1 MHENV
6 VSGLIRRRRELA
18 LEADTVRAR
27 HDELLADVAA
37 LDRAILI
44 FSPEADLAAI
54 PALAFTRKA
63 DWAKRGEIARAILSA
78 LRDAAAPMTTADMVA
93 LLRANDSLALGAVLP
108 RIATKRVHKALS
120 RMRDQG
126 LVANVE
132 TRGGQY
138 LEWELSHEKN
148 GRFSVCQS

>member
-27 HDELLADVAA
+27 YDELLADVAA
-37 LDRAILI
+37 LDRSILI
-44 FSPEADLAAI
+44 FRPEADLEAI

-63 DWAKRGEIARAILSA
+63 DWAKRGEIARAILSVF
-78 LRDAAAPMTTADMVA
+78 RDATGPVSTPDIVA
-93 LLRANDSLALGAVLP
+93 LLLGDETLHLSEISPRLAN
-108 RIATKRVHKALS
+108 KRVHKALS

-138 LEWELSHEKN
+138 LEWEIARIKN
-148 GRFSVCQS
+148 LPISECQS

>member
-6 VSGLIRRRRELA
+6 VSGLVRRRRELA

-27 HDELLADVAA
+27 YDELLADIAA
-37 LDRAILI
+37 LDRSILI
-44 FSPEADLAAI
+44 FRPEADLDAI

-78 LRDAAAPMTTADMVA
+78 LRDATEPIATAGMVA
-93 LLRANDSLALGAVLP
+93 LLRTNDALALDAVPQRL
-108 RIATKRVHKALS
+108 ATKRVHKSLS
-120 RMRDQG
+120 RLRDQG
-126 LVANVE
+126 HVRNVE

-138 LEWELSHEKN
+138 LEWEIA
-148 GRFSVCQS
+148 R